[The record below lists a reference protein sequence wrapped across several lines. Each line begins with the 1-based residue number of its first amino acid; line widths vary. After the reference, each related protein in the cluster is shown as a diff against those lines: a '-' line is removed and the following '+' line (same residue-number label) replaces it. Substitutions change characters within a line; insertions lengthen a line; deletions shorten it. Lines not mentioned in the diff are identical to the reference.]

1 MKIHMGP
8 EPRGAGEIGAAGM
21 PVSGAYPAIALRIA
35 AEAAGCGLLTFL
47 IVAAGLLAE
56 RQGGSIALAVLVTAL
71 AGAAGFLVL
80 TRILSLWAACGFNPA
95 LAFALI
101 LSGRLDLITGI
112 LIAVAQIAAAFLGV
126 MLAHLVANTG
136 LVQVATQIQTGTG
149 VWTGEFLGTGLFVFA
164 MLSLT
169 ARGREALIPLTGALA
184 LLAIS
189 LATPSLCFAN
199 PALTLARSL
208 TDSFTAI
215 RLADATVIAG
225 VQCLAALGAWFLHQ
239 WLSPQRED

>member
-1 MKIHMGP
+1 MGP
-8 EPRGAGEIGAAGM
+8 ERRAADHCDTVSVPVRG
-21 PVSGAYPAIALRIA
+21 VSPDITTRLA
-35 AEAAGCGLLTFL
+35 AEAAGAGLLTFL

-56 RQGGSIALAVLVTAL
+56 RQGGGSIALAALITAL

-80 TRILSLWAACGFNPA
+80 TRALSPRAASGFNPA
-95 LAFALI
+95 LVFAFMLI
-101 LSGRLDLITGI
+101 GRVDIVTGI
-112 LIAVAQIAAAFLGV
+112 LSAAAQIAAAFLGV
-126 MLAHLVANTG
+126 MLAHLVTNTG
-136 LVQVATQIQTGTG
+136 LVQVATQIQTGAG
-149 VWTGEFLGTGLFVFA
+149 IWTGEFLGTGLFVFA

-215 RLADATVIAG
+215 RLFDAAAIAG
-225 VQCLAALGAWFLHQ
+225 VQCLAALGAWLLYL
-239 WLSPQRED
+239 WLSPQREE

>member
-1 MKIHMGP
+1 MGP
-8 EPRGAGEIGAAGM
+8 EPGGAGDAGADG
-21 PVSGAYPAIALRIA
+21 VSAPDASPTITMRLA
-35 AEAAGCGLLTFL
+35 AEAAGSGLLTFL

-56 RQGGSIALAVLVTAL
+56 RQAGGSIALAALITAL

-80 TRILSLWAACGFNPA
+80 TRALSPWAVTGFNPA

-101 LSGRLDLITGI
+101 LSGRVDFLTGC
-112 LIAVAQIAAAFLGV
+112 LSAAAQIVAAFFGV
-126 MLAHLVANTG
+126 MLAHLVTNTG
-136 LVQVATQIQTGTG
+136 LVQVATQIQTGAG
-149 VWTGEFLGTGLFVFA
+149 VWTGEFLGAGLFVFA

-169 ARGREALIPLTGALA
+169 ARGREALIPLTGGLA
-184 LLAIS
+184 LLAIA

-215 RLADATVIAG
+215 RLLDATAIVG
-225 VQCLAALGAWFLHQ
+225 VQCLAALGAWLLHL
-239 WLSPQRED
+239 WLSPRREG

>member
-1 MKIHMGP
+1 MGP
-8 EPRGAGEIGAAGM
+8 EPRGAGEIGAAGV
-21 PVSGAYPAIALRIA
+21 PVSGAYPAITLRVA

-56 RQGGSIALAVLVTAL
+56 RQGGSIALAVLITAL
-71 AGAAGFLVL
+71 AGAAAFLVL
-80 TRILSLWAACGFNPA
+80 TRALSPWAVSGFNPA

-101 LSGRLDLITGI
+101 LSGRMDLVTGI
-112 LIAVAQIAAAFLGV
+112 LSAAAQIAAAFLGV
-126 MLAHLVANTG
+126 MLAHLVTNTG

-149 VWTGEFLGTGLFVFA
+149 VWTGEFLGTGLFVLA

-215 RLADATVIAG
+215 RLADAAAIAG
-225 VQCLAALGAWFLHQ
+225 VQCLAALGAWLLHL

>member
-1 MKIHMGP
+1 MP
-8 EPRGAGEIGAAGM
+8 AA
-21 PVSGAYPAIALRIA
+21 SSAIATRIA
-35 AEAAGCGLLTFL
+35 AEAAGSGLLTFL

-56 RQGGSIALAVLVTAL
+56 RQAGGSIALAVLTAAL

-80 TRILSLWAACGFNPA
+80 ARILSPWTVTGFNPA
-95 LAFALI
+95 LAFVSI
-101 LSGRLDLITGI
+101 LSGRVDIVTGV
-112 LIAVAQIAAAFLGV
+112 LSAAAQFAAAFLGV
-126 MLAHLVANTG
+126 MIAHLVTNTG
-136 LVQVATQIQTGTG
+136 LVQVATQIQTGAG

-169 ARGREALIPLTGALA
+169 ARGREPLIPLTGALA

-189 LATPSLCFAN
+189 LATPSLSFAN

-215 RLADATVIAG
+215 RLPDAAAIAG
-225 VQCLAALGAWFLHQ
+225 VQCLAALGAWLLHQ